1 MASRKTVDK
10 GSIPSLTLCIPPTW
24 MSCRSERMGPL
35 SSSPYRNATETEAYS
50 NKVLEETGCTEAE
63 DQLSCLRAVPAEAL
77 RRVSQILPTAWVVD
91 GELFTSTGSRL
102 LESGSFVKV
111 PLLTG
116 SNRNEGTSFTQ
127 LLGLTGNSDDE
138 FLASVKGLLG
148 RPVEEAALANWSTLY
163 QMEVDRPSPASLGSI
178 LSNPDPQLGAQYGK
192 TSLWLGDALFTA
204 GRRFT
209 SQKWA
214 DYRTPSYSY
223 FFDTPPANLDL
234 ETLGVAHFQEIP
246 FTAKSA
252 VRRVVDSTGRSES
265 RE

>member
-1 MASRKTVDK
+1 
-10 GSIPSLTLCIPPTW
+10 
-24 MSCRSERMGPL
+24 
-35 SSSPYRNATETEAYS
+35 
-50 NKVLEETGCTEAE
+50 
-63 DQLSCLRAVPAEAL
+63 
-77 RRVSQILPTAWVVD
+77 
-91 GELFTSTGSRL
+91 LFTSTGSRL

-127 LLGLTGNSDDE
+127 LLGLTVNSDDE

-178 LSNPDPQLGAQYGK
+178 LSNPGPQLGAQYGK

-204 GRRFT
+204 GRRFA

-246 FTAKSA
+246 FTFANTKA
-252 VRRVVDSTGRSES
+252 V
-265 RE
+265 